1 MWDSDDFTIS
11 ITGFREM
18 HSERGISMKQRPKFN
33 LIISAVAMMGAL
45 MVIFYLIMVMPQR
58 IDLIITFGAIVLADT
73 YFLADGILKR
83 IDDISSD
90 SLDKQTEMTKVEKG
104 IYSVAKREE
113 SILIEK
119 LDMLA
124 QTITNLQADNQRL
137 NDELIEQQ
145 KLLTKLSLK
154 KDQENINKMISGNDR
169 IAKLIIQLTSN
180 NNTVSQE
187 TLQLLND
194 ISDML
199 EDDKKEDMYYSK
211 VQKMPPRAE

>member
-1 MWDSDDFTIS
+1 
-11 ITGFREM
+11 
-18 HSERGISMKQRPKFN
+18 MKQRPKFN

-45 MVIFYLIMVMPQR
+45 MVIFYLIMVMPKR

-73 YFLADGILKR
+73 YFLVDGILKR

-119 LDMLA
+119 LDTLV
-124 QTITNLQADNQRL
+124 QTISNLQADNQRL

-154 KDQENINKMISGNDR
+154 KEQENINKMMSGNDR

-199 EDDKKEDMYYSK
+199 EEDKKEDVYYSK

>member
-1 MWDSDDFTIS
+1 
-11 ITGFREM
+11 
-18 HSERGISMKQRPKFN
+18 MKQRPKFN

-45 MVIFYLIMVMPQR
+45 MVIFYLIMVMPER

-83 IDDISSD
+83 IDDISND

-119 LDMLA
+119 LDMLV

-154 KDQENINKMISGNDR
+154 KDEENISKMISGNDR

-180 NNTVSQE
+180 NNTVSKE

-199 EDDKKEDMYYSK
+199 EDDKKEDVYYSK